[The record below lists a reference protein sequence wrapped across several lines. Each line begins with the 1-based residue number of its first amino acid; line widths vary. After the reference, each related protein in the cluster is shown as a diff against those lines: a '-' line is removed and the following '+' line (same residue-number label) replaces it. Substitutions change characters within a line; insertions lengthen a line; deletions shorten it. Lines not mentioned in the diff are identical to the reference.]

1 MQCLT
6 MTLKDSNREQ
16 IVADLQQVLIDGE
29 SLVDVTIGMAKVTGL
44 GKRTERRGTLFVT
57 DRRVGLFTKK
67 IDGHDML
74 DFSNGLLT
82 CIEYKESML
91 FGETSLLAVVDRRRS
106 NEPGIRSAVVNL
118 TITGW

>member
-1 MQCLT
+1 